1 MPNVTLNGYYVH
13 TNLSSHSHFNI
24 LVTKE
29 GDVAEFSL
37 QNLNNTASSCNLH
50 VNVDKQE
57 APTDVINDRSLRPAP
72 LSYCCYAC
80 QAFCLYISYV
90 PYDNGGRF
98 TAQNSYSPP
107 PVKNLFF
114 FLQLDVSA
122 SLKSRFFQGCAYVQ
136 DL

>member
-50 VNVDKQE
+50 VNIDKQE

-72 LSYCCYAC
+72 
-80 QAFCLYISYV
+80 
-90 PYDNGGRF
+90 
-98 TAQNSYSPP
+98 
-107 PVKNLFF
+107 
-114 FLQLDVSA
+114 
-122 SLKSRFFQGCAYVQ
+122 
-136 DL
+136 